1 VIFSFDKKWFRRYIA
16 DIFLKRET
24 GVLTS
29 EDLGVL
35 TGKDLHEIFSII
47 HLANCHLRLPEMQ
60 TRIAR
65 SLKQAFQAKG
75 VVFLLGDK
83 EFKAIDNNSLIGA
96 GVDLHYLD
104 PWIHHYCH
112 HDPFQLEARSRNAVC
127 KVDDILP
134 YRQWVNLPIYT
145 EFYRPQNIHHK
156 LSIYLRSNAKVLG
169 LIGLFRPKGHQDFS
183 RREMAKARILAPH
196 LSTALENIFLF
207 SEMDE
212 AKNLSGEWGDM
223 LPLFGFMIL
232 DEEFRPIY
240 SNSEAREFCLALL
253 KKQKPQ
259 AIRKEIEK
267 SPVPGEILQ
276 DCVELKALF
285 QRGNQPTSLRRQR
298 MMDAGQNKRFQV
310 ISSLVEHSFQ
320 EVPSVRFVIYLLD
333 FSEICRGR
341 EEALREKYQL
351 TKREIDIV
359 RSVSQGLTNDEIG
372 EKLYISRFTVETH
385 LKNIFDKTKVKH
397 RTGLASLLQSV

>member
-1 VIFSFDKKWFRRYIA
+1 M
-16 DIFLKRET
+16 
-24 GVLTS
+24 TS
-29 EDLGVL
+29 EDLRAL
-35 TGKDLHEIFSII
+35 TSKDLHEIFNII
-47 HLANCHLRLPEMQ
+47 HLANCHLRLPEMRA
-60 TRIAR
+60 RIAK

-75 VVFLLGDK
+75 VVFLLADK
-83 EFKAIDNNSLIGA
+83 EFRTIDNTSLIGT

-104 PWIHHYCH
+104 PWVHYYCH
-112 HDPFQLEARSRNAVC
+112 HDPFQLEGRSKNTVC

-156 LSIYLRSNAKVLG
+156 LSIYLRSGAKVLG
-169 LIGLFRPKGHQDFS
+169 LIGLFRPKEHQDFS
-183 RREMAKARILAPH
+183 RREIAKARILAPH
-196 LSTALENIFLF
+196 LVTALENIFLF

-212 AKNLSGEWGDM
+212 AKSLSGEWGDM

-232 DEEFRPIY
+232 DDKLQPIY
-240 SNSEAREFCLALL
+240 SNSEAREFCLALYQQ
-253 KKQKPQ
+253 QKHQ
-259 AIRKEIEK
+259 AIEGEFEE
-267 SPVPGEILQ
+267 SPVPREILQ
-276 DCVELKALF
+276 DCLELKALF
-285 QRGNQPTSLRRQR
+285 QGGHQPASLRRQR

-320 EVPSVRFVIYLLD
+320 EVPSVRFAISILD

-359 RSVSQGLTNDEIG
+359 RWVSQGLTNDEIG

-385 LKNIFDKTKVKH
+385 IKNIFDKTKVKH
-397 RTGLASLLQSV
+397 RTGLASLLQSL

>member
-1 VIFSFDKKWFRRYIA
+1 MGSEIYCRHI
-16 DIFLKRET
+16 LNREM

-29 EDLGVL
+29 EDLRAL
-35 TGKDLHEIFSII
+35 TSKDLHEIFNII
-47 HLANCHLRLPEMQ
+47 HLANCHLRLPEMR
-60 TRIAR
+60 TRIAK

-75 VVFLLGDK
+75 VVFLLADK
-83 EFKAIDNNSLIGA
+83 EFRTIDNTSLIGA

-104 PWIHHYCH
+104 PWVHYYCH
-112 HDPFQLEARSRNAVC
+112 HDPFQLEPRSKNTVC

-156 LSIYLRSNAKVLG
+156 LSIYLRSGAKVLG
-169 LIGLFRPKGHQDFS
+169 LIGLFRPKEHQDFS
-183 RREMAKARILAPH
+183 RREIAKARILAPH
-196 LSTALENIFLF
+196 LVTALENIFLF

-232 DEEFRPIY
+232 DDKLQPIY
-240 SNSEAREFCLALL
+240 SNSEAREFCVALYQ
-253 KKQKPQ
+253 KQKHQ
-259 AIRKEIEK
+259 AIEGEFEE
-267 SPVPGEILQ
+267 SPVPREILQ
-276 DCVELKALF
+276 DCLELKALF
-285 QRGNQPTSLRRQR
+285 QRGHQPASLRRQR

-320 EVPSVRFVIYLLD
+320 EVPSVRFVISLLD

-359 RSVSQGLTNDEIG
+359 RWVSQGLTNDEIG

-397 RTGLASLLQSV
+397 RTGLASLLQSL

>member
-1 VIFSFDKKWFRRYIA
+1 MRA
-16 DIFLKRET
+16 
-24 GVLTS
+24 
-29 EDLGVL
+29 
-35 TGKDLHEIFSII
+35 
-47 HLANCHLRLPEMQ
+47 
-60 TRIAR
+60 RIAK

-75 VVFLLGDK
+75 VVFLLADK
-83 EFKAIDNNSLIGA
+83 EFRTIDNTSLIGT

-104 PWIHHYCH
+104 PWVHYYCH
-112 HDPFQLEARSRNAVC
+112 HDPFQLEGRSKNTVC

-156 LSIYLRSNAKVLG
+156 LSIYLRSGAKVLG
-169 LIGLFRPKGHQDFS
+169 LIGLFRPKEHQDFS
-183 RREMAKARILAPH
+183 RREIAKARILAPH
-196 LSTALENIFLF
+196 LVTALENIFLF

-212 AKNLSGEWGDM
+212 AKSLSGEWGDM

-232 DEEFRPIY
+232 DDKLQPIY
-240 SNSEAREFCLALL
+240 SNSEAREFCLALYQQ
-253 KKQKPQ
+253 QKHQ
-259 AIRKEIEK
+259 AIEGEFEE
-267 SPVPGEILQ
+267 SPVPREILQ
-276 DCVELKALF
+276 DCLELKALF
-285 QRGNQPTSLRRQR
+285 QGGHQPASLRRQR

-320 EVPSVRFVIYLLD
+320 EVPSVRFAISILD

-359 RSVSQGLTNDEIG
+359 RWVSQGLTNDEIG

-385 LKNIFDKTKVKH
+385 IKNIFDKTKVKH
-397 RTGLASLLQSV
+397 RTGLASLLQSL

>member
-1 VIFSFDKKWFRRYIA
+1 MGSEIYCRHI
-16 DIFLKRET
+16 LNREM

-29 EDLGVL
+29 EDLRAL
-35 TGKDLHEIFSII
+35 TSKDLHEIFNII
-47 HLANCHLRLPEMQ
+47 HLANCHLRLPEMR
-60 TRIAR
+60 TRIAK

-75 VVFLLGDK
+75 VVFLLADK
-83 EFKAIDNNSLIGA
+83 EFRTIDNTSLIGA

-104 PWIHHYCH
+104 PWVHYYCH
-112 HDPFQLEARSRNAVC
+112 HDPFQLEPRSKNTVC

-156 LSIYLRSNAKVLG
+156 LSIYLRSGAKVLG
-169 LIGLFRPKGHQDFS
+169 LIGLFRPKEHQDFS
-183 RREMAKARILAPH
+183 RREIAKARILAPH
-196 LSTALENIFLF
+196 LVTALENIFLF

-232 DEEFRPIY
+232 DDKLQPIY
-240 SNSEAREFCLALL
+240 SNSEAREFCVALYQ
-253 KKQKPQ
+253 KQKHQ
-259 AIRKEIEK
+259 AIEGEFEE
-267 SPVPGEILQ
+267 SPVPREILQ
-276 DCVELKALF
+276 DCFELKALF
-285 QRGNQPTSLRRQR
+285 QRGHQPASLRRQR

-320 EVPSVRFVIYLLD
+320 EVPSVRFVISLLD

-359 RSVSQGLTNDEIG
+359 RWVSQGLTNDEIG

-397 RTGLASLLQSV
+397 RTGLASLLQSL

>member
-1 VIFSFDKKWFRRYIA
+1 M
-16 DIFLKRET
+16 

-29 EDLGVL
+29 EDLGAL
-35 TGKDLHEIFSII
+35 TSKDLQEIFNII
-47 HLANCHLRLPEMQ
+47 HLANCHLKLPEMR
-60 TRIAR
+60 TRIAK

-75 VVFLLGDK
+75 VVFLLADK
-83 EFKAIDNNSLIGA
+83 EFRTIDNTSLIGT
-96 GVDLHYLD
+96 GVDLHYMD
-104 PWIHHYCH
+104 PWVHYYCH
-112 HDPFQLEARSRNAVC
+112 QDPFQLEGRSKNTVC
-127 KVDDILP
+127 KVGDILP

-156 LSIYLRSNAKVLG
+156 LSIYLRSSGKVLG
-169 LIGLFRPKGHQDFS
+169 LIGLFRPREHQDFS
-183 RREMAKARILAPH
+183 PREMAKARVLAPH
-196 LSTALENIFLF
+196 LATALENIFLF

-232 DEEFRPIY
+232 DEELRPIY
-240 SNSEAREFCLALL
+240 SNSEAKEFCS
-253 KKQKPQ
+253 
-259 AIRKEIEK
+259 AIYRDRQDQINRVEPEK
-267 SPVPGEILQ
+267 SPIPSEILQ
-276 DCVELKALF
+276 DCLELKALF
-285 QRGNQPTSLRRQR
+285 QQRYQPASFRRQR
-298 MMDAGQNKRFQV
+298 MMDVRQNKRFQI
-310 ISSLVEHSFQ
+310 ISSLVEYSFQ
-320 EVPSVRFVIYLLD
+320 EAPSVRFVVYLLD

-359 RSVSQGLTNDEIG
+359 RWVSQGLTNDEIG

-397 RTGLASLLQSV
+397 RTGLASLLQSL

>member
-1 VIFSFDKKWFRRYIA
+1 MGSEIYCRYI
-16 DIFLKRET
+16 LNREAT
-24 GVLTS
+24 VLTS
-29 EDLGVL
+29 QDLGAL
-35 TGKDLHEIFSII
+35 TNKDLQEIFNII
-47 HLANCHLRLPEMQ
+47 HLANCHLRLPEMRI
-60 TRIAR
+60 RIAK

-75 VVFLLGDK
+75 AVFLLADK
-83 EFKAIDNNSLIGA
+83 EFRAIDNASLVGA
-96 GVDLHYLD
+96 GVDLHYMD
-104 PWIHHYCH
+104 PWVHHYCH
-112 HDPFQLEARSRNAVC
+112 HDPFQLETRSRNAVC

-134 YRQWVNLPIYT
+134 YRRWVNLPIYA

-156 LSIYLRSNAKVLG
+156 LSIFLCSNAKVLG
-169 LIGLFRPKGHQDFS
+169 LIGLFRPKEHQDFS

-196 LSTALENIFLF
+196 LATALENIFLF
-207 SEMDE
+207 SEMDD

-232 DEEFRPIY
+232 DEELRPIY
-240 SNSEAREFCLALL
+240 SNFEAREFCLALDQ
-253 KKQKPQ
+253 KQKPQ
-259 AIRKEIEK
+259 AIQGEIEK
-267 SPVPGEILQ
+267 SSVPSEILQ
-276 DCVELKALF
+276 DCLELKALF
-285 QRGNQPTSLRRQR
+285 QRGNPPASLRRQR
-298 MMDAGQNKRFQV
+298 MMDAGQNKKFQV

-320 EVPSVRFVIYLLD
+320 EVPSVRFVTYLLD

-359 RSVSQGLTNDEIG
+359 RWVSQGLTNDEIG

-397 RTGLASLLQSV
+397 RTGLASLLQSL

>member
-1 VIFSFDKKWFRRYIA
+1 
-16 DIFLKRET
+16 
-24 GVLTS
+24 LTS
-29 EDLGVL
+29 EDLGAL
-35 TGKDLHEIFSII
+35 TSKDLHEIFSII
-47 HLANCHLRLPEMQ
+47 HLANCHLRLPEMR
-60 TRIAR
+60 TRIAK
-65 SLKQAFQAKG
+65 SLKQAFRAKG
-75 VVFLLGDK
+75 VVFLLADK
-83 EFKAIDNNSLIGA
+83 EFRTIDNTSLVGA
-96 GVDLHYLD
+96 GVDLDYLD
-104 PWIHHYCH
+104 PWVHYYCH
-112 HDPFQLEARSRNAVC
+112 QDPFQLETRSRNTVC

-134 YRQWVNLPIYT
+134 YRRWVNLRIYN

-156 LSIYLRSNAKVLG
+156 LSIYLRSSAKVLG
-169 LIGLFRPKGHQDFS
+169 LIGLFRPKEHQDFS

-196 LSTALENIFLF
+196 LVTALENIFLF

-232 DEEFRPIY
+232 DEELRPIY
-240 SNSEAREFCLALL
+240 SNSEAREFCLAIYQ
-253 KKQKPQ
+253 KQKHQ
-259 AIRKEIEK
+259 AIEGEVEK
-267 SPVPGEILQ
+267 SPVPREILQ
-276 DCVELKALF
+276 DCLELKALF
-285 QRGNQPTSLRRQR
+285 QRDQQPTSLRRQR
-298 MMDAGQNKRFQV
+298 MMDAGQNKKCQV

-333 FSEICRGR
+333 FSEICKGR

-359 RSVSQGLTNDEIG
+359 RWVSQGLTNDEIG

-397 RTGLASLLQSV
+397 RTGLASLLQSL

>member
-16 DIFLKRET
+16 DIFLNREM

-29 EDLGVL
+29 EDLRAL
-35 TGKDLHEIFSII
+35 TSKDLQEIFNII
-47 HLANCHLRLPEMQ
+47 HMANCHLRLPEMR
-60 TRIAR
+60 TRLAK

-75 VVFLLGDK
+75 VVFLLADK
-83 EFKAIDNNSLIGA
+83 EFRTIDNTSLVGA
-96 GVDLHYLD
+96 GVDLHYMD
-104 PWIHHYCH
+104 PWVHYYCH
-112 HDPFQLEARSRNAVC
+112 HDPFQLEARARNTVC

-156 LSIYLRSNAKVLG
+156 LSIYLRSSAKVLG
-169 LIGLFRPKGHQDFS
+169 LIGLFRPKEHQDFS
-183 RREMAKARILAPH
+183 RREIAKARILAPH
-196 LSTALENIFLF
+196 LVTALENIFLF

-232 DEEFRPIY
+232 DDKLRPIY
-240 SNSEAREFCLALL
+240 SNSEAREFCLALYRER
-253 KKQKPQ
+253 QSP
-259 AIRKEIEK
+259 AIGVEKEE
-267 SPVPGEILQ
+267 SSVPCEILQ
-276 DCVELKALF
+276 DCLELKALF
-285 QRGNQPTSLRRQR
+285 QKSHHPSFFRRQR
-298 MMDAGQNKRFQV
+298 MMKAGQNKKFQV

-341 EEALREKYQL
+341 EEALREKFQL

-359 RSVSQGLTNDEIG
+359 RWVSQGLTNDEIG

-385 LKNIFDKTKVKH
+385 LKNIFDKTKMKH
-397 RTGLASLLQSV
+397 RTGLASLLQSL